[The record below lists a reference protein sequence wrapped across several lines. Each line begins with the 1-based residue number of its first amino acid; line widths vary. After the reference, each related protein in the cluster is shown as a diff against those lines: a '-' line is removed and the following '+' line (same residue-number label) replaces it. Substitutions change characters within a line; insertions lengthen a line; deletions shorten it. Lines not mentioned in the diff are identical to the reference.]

1 MTKEFVSTSF
11 IRAGRFTAAMSLV
24 CIGGLLLW
32 DALSTGYSHI
42 KLLKVWWPLIAISW
56 AFEVLVTG
64 LLKRRQKKKW
74 KVDFVG
80 ISAALIVAVSVFLIA
95 QPNLFHN
102 WVRSIQFDFSMMKQM
117 VLEGGVPITKPTI
130 EQQLSEDID
139 QLTIVHET
147 GDIYIETA
155 ETETIEVESIVTIYE
170 ATQQE
175 AEVAAAA
182 VDLKLE
188 QAAPNKLVLDGK
200 SYTGSNKP
208 RQPFQFDIKIT
219 IPEEKF
225 IELDI
230 QVNKGNV
237 YAQRPVA
244 PIYVH
249 ANEGDIR
256 IVDALDRV
264 EARTS
269 KGDIECNDIKGM
281 AVLHTMKGNVYGQR
295 LESGVEL
302 QVQQGNIELDEIN
315 STLHAVAHNGNVNI
329 SSSKL
334 SGYWSVENLKG
345 DVNLVLPQDVNMA
358 VDLHSLKGSIMTNY
372 SSLGSDESAVIDSV
386 GEGGVGLRVRASGSI
401 SLQHKG

>member
-1 MTKEFVSTSF
+1 MTQQFVSTSF
-11 IRAGRFTAAMSLV
+11 IRAGRFTAAISLV

-42 KLLKVWWPLIAISW
+42 RLLKVWWPLIPISW
-56 AFEVLVTG
+56 FFEVVVTG
-64 LLKRRQKKKW
+64 FLLHRQKKKW
-74 KVDFVG
+74 KIDLIG
-80 ISAALIVAVSVFLIA
+80 ISAALIVAVSVFLVA
-95 QPNLFHN
+95 QPNLFQN

-117 VLEGGVPITKPTI
+117 VLEGGVPITKPII

-139 QLTIVHET
+139 QLTVVHGT

-155 ETETIEVESIVTIYE
+155 EIDTIEVESIVTIYE

-182 VDLKLE
+182 IELKLE
-188 QAAPNKLVLDGK
+188 QATPNKLVLDGK
-200 SYTGSNKP
+200 SYTGSDKP
-208 RQPFQFDIKIT
+208 KQPFQLDIKIT
-219 IPEEKF
+219 IPEEKLL
-225 IELDI
+225 ELDI
-230 QVNKGNV
+230 QVDKGNV

-269 KGDIECNDIKGM
+269 KGDIECNDIEGM

-295 LESGVEL
+295 LQAGVEL

-315 STLHAVAHNGNVNI
+315 STLHAVAHNGIVNV

-345 DVNLVLPQDVNMA
+345 DVNLSLPQDVNMA
-358 VDLHSLKGSIMTNY
+358 VDLHSLQGSITTNY
-372 SSLGSDESAVIDSV
+372 SSLASEQSAVIGKV
-386 GEGGVGLRVRASGSI
+386 GEGGVGLRVRASGFI

>member
-1 MTKEFVSTSF
+1 MTKQIVSTSI
-11 IRAGRFTAAMSLV
+11 IRAGRFTAATSLV

-32 DALSTGYSHI
+32 DAVSTGYSHV
-42 KLLKVWWPLIAISW
+42 KWLKVWWPLIPISW
-56 AFEVLVTG
+56 VIEVVVTG
-64 LLKRRQKKKW
+64 LLMRGQKKQW
-74 KVDFVG
+74 KVDFMG
-80 ISAALIVAVSVFLIA
+80 ISASLIVAVSVFLVA
-95 QPNLFHN
+95 QPNLFQQ

-117 VLEGGVPITKPTI
+117 VLEGGVPIAKESI
-130 EQQLSEDID
+130 EQQLAEEID
-139 QLTIVHET
+139 QLTVVHET

-155 ETETIEVESIVTIYE
+155 EVDTIEVESIVTVYE

-200 SYTGSNKP
+200 SYTGSIKP
-208 RQPFQFDIKIT
+208 RQPFQLDIKIT

-244 PIYVH
+244 PIYVQ

-264 EARTS
+264 EATTS

-281 AVLHTMKGNVYGQR
+281 AVLYTMKGNVYGQR
-295 LESGVEL
+295 LEAGAEL
-302 QVQQGNIELDEIN
+302 QVQQGNMELNEIN
-315 STLHAVAHNGNVNI
+315 STLHAVAHNGNVTI
-329 SSSKL
+329 SSSQL
-334 SGYWSVENLKG
+334 SGYWSIENLKG
-345 DVNLVLPQDVNMA
+345 DVSLALPQDVNMD
-358 VDLHSLKGSIMTNY
+358 VDLHSLQGSIMTNY
-372 SSLGSDESAVIDSV
+372 SFLGTEESAVIGSV

-401 SLQHKG
+401 LLQHKG